1 MGYLQNTMK
10 KNKLNKLSRRER
22 QIMDIVYEQS
32 EVSAQDIWKQLPD
45 PPGYSAV
52 RAMLARLV
60 NKQVLE
66 YRQDGPRYLYY
77 PVIDTEDAKNDALSG
92 LLKTFFNNSPAEAVT
107 ALLGME
113 QDKMSPDELNEISR
127 LIERAKEEGR

>member
-1 MGYLQNTMK
+1 MK

-22 QIMDIVYEQS
+22 QIMNIVFQQK
-32 EVSAQDIWKQLPD
+32 EVSAQDIWKKLPD

-60 NKQVLE
+60 NKQILE
-66 YRQDGPRYLYY
+66 FRQDGPRYLYF
-77 PVIDTEDAKNDALSG
+77 PAIDTEDAKNDALSG
-92 LLKTFFNNSPAEAVT
+92 LLRTFFNNSPAAAVN

-113 QDKMSPDELNEISR
+113 RENMSPEELEKISAM
-127 LIERAKEEGR
+127 IEQAKKEGR